1 MTFDSIPFRPI
12 SICDKELICGY
23 TRQSDYR
30 NCAFS
35 FANICSWNFLYQT
48 EYAVVDRMLLIRFRI
63 DEGRIAYMM
72 PSGDGDLR
80 QAIRRIESD
89 AESLGHT
96 LCLLGVSAHS
106 CGVLEQ
112 LFPGEF
118 KFHAER
124 DYFDYIY
131 LRANLLN
138 LTGKKFQSKRNH
150 INRFIQ
156 TYPDY
161 RYTPITSDIIP
172 VCLDLEDRWREEIE
186 DPNEQEAIDNERKS
200 MIFALNH
207 YEELGI
213 SGGALWV
220 DDRIVAFTFGAPI
233 NYDTFGVHV
242 EKADS
247 KIDGAYTMINKLFV
261 GHIPDTYTYINR
273 EEDLGLPGLRKA
285 KLSYHPDILLE
296 KYSAIKYRE

>member
-30 NCAFS
+30 NCDFS

-112 LFPGEF
+112 LFPSEF

-186 DPNEQEAIDNERKS
+186 GPNEQEAIDNERKS